1 MMLGRRRRHVIGA
14 GLLPAGTPYVEQ
26 PDRKDSR
33 LDNALQYAWGRVS
46 PYMLSGLERRKLER
60 FVHLVENQ
68 EKHVSGLPDG
78 RLRETA
84 DGLRGR
90 LLSADSFRTT
100 WLWLSRWC
108 ARQPAGMRA

>member
-33 LDNALQYAWGRVS
+33 LDSALQYAWGRVS
-46 PYMLSGLERRKLER
+46 PYMLSDSS
-60 FVHLVENQ
+60 VENSN
-68 EKHVSGLPDG
+68 VSSSLSKIRKSTSPVC
-78 RLRETA
+78 RTA
-84 DGLRGR
+84 VCARPRMDYAADCCRQ
-90 LLSADSFRTT
+90 DSFRTT
-100 WLWLSRWC
+100 WLWRSRWR